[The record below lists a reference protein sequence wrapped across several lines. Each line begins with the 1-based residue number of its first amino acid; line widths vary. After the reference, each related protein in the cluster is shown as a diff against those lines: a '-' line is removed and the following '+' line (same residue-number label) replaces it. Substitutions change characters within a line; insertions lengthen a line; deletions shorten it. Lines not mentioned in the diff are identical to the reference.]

1 MKPLALFAGWILW
14 LVCTVPAS
22 LRASVANPE
31 IPDSLKRGACSVV
44 RDYSVEF
51 VQKSATGGEA
61 QFRKTVTVLNAEGL
75 EGATFI
81 HVDGHFSKL
90 KKFKGGISN
99 SQGKQVVK
107 LRRSDLKE
115 STLSSG
121 LTSDSHTYYYECPPY
136 SYPFSVTYEWT
147 CDYSNGMLVY
157 PDFYPQISYNQSV
170 QNASYRL
177 SVPGNVD
184 VIYRSNRI
192 GKTPEVTR
200 HGEYKTYAWT
210 GISLTAS
217 HPAYNGDARSVVGY
231 IESEPTVFECDGYE
245 GRQDTWQNFGIWK
258 NKLLQG
264 RDNLPE
270 DEKQKI
276 IAMTRD
282 ASSPVEKI
290 RILYDYLARNTRYVS
305 IQLGIGGWQPIDA
318 ATVCRTK
325 FGDCK
330 GLTNYMKAMLAVAGI
345 PSVYT
350 CISVEEKR
358 LCPHLPGVH
367 QLDHAILCVP
377 LPADTLWLECTNA
390 YLPFGYVH
398 SDIAG
403 HDAMLVDD
411 NGGRLVRLPDY
422 PDSCHRQ
429 SFHTRMQLDIAGNIL
444 SVFNP
449 LMKTDANGSEM
460 IWKTPY
466 SQYVKAEVSVGRTWV
481 FGRNDGQAVAT
492 RLLAGAGYAYGNS
505 NALPFEKHFY
515 AGGANSLRGWQA
527 RAVGPGLSPM
537 DNSFIIPN
545 QTGDMKLEANVE
557 YRFKMFWK
565 LAGAVFIDAG
575 NVWTLRDTGSPDN
588 IPISKFTWKNF
599 GESIA
604 ANWGAGIRLD
614 LNFLLLRLDMG
625 MRVHDP
631 ARAGNKWLGMSQW
644 LRRGNYAVHFGV
656 GYPF

>member
-14 LVCTVPAS
+14 LVCTVPAP

-90 KKFKGGISN
+90 KKFKRGISN

-429 SFHTRMQLDIAGNIL
+429 SFHTRMQLDAQGNMTGVMTHRNAMRYYEKTLSLLSMNEKQRVRELGGMLQGNPPRISSVHVTERKDSVPQLTCRFAVMGQCGTVNGNRMFLTVNPYRRRPSVSPVASHAYPLYLTEGSLLTDTLEVLLPAG
-444 SVFNP
+444 
-449 LMKTDANGSEM
+449 
-460 IWKTPY
+460 
-466 SQYVKAEVSVGRTWV
+466 YVPERIPKPVSLTQP
-481 FGRNDGQAVAT
+481 FGTFISNVTVRDG
-492 RLLAGAGYAYGNS
+492 RLLVCQSMLVRKGTYPREMHALWNEFLNQAGKADR
-505 NALPFEKHFY
+505 E
-515 AGGANSLRGWQA
+515 
-527 RAVGPGLSPM
+527 
-537 DNSFIIPN
+537 
-545 QTGDMKLEANVE
+545 
-557 YRFKMFWK
+557 
-565 LAGAVFIDAG
+565 ID
-575 NVWTLRDTGSPDN
+575 DS
-588 IPISKFTWKNF
+588 
-599 GESIA
+599 A
-604 ANWGAGIRLD
+604 AT
-614 LNFLLLRLDMG
+614 
-625 MRVHDP
+625 
-631 ARAGNKWLGMSQW
+631 
-644 LRRGNYAVHFGV
+644 
-656 GYPF
+656 

>member
-14 LVCTVPAS
+14 LVCTVPAP

-429 SFHTRMQLDIAGNIL
+429 SFHTRMQLDAQGNMTGVMTHRNAMRYYEKTLSLLSMNEKQRVRELGGMLQGNPPRISSVHVTERKDSVPQLTCRFAVMGQCGTVNGNRMFLTVNPYRRRPSVSPVASHAYPLYLTEGSLLTDTLEVLLPAGYVPERIPKPVSLTQPFGTFISNVTVRDGRL
-444 SVFNP
+444 LVCQSMLVRKGTYPREMHALWNEFLNQAG
-449 LMKTDANGSEM
+449 KADREM
-460 IWKTPY
+460 I
-466 SQYVKAEVSVGRTWV
+466 V
-481 FGRNDGQAVAT
+481 
-492 RLLAGAGYAYGNS
+492 LLRK
-505 NALPFEKHFY
+505 E
-515 AGGANSLRGWQA
+515 
-527 RAVGPGLSPM
+527 
-537 DNSFIIPN
+537 
-545 QTGDMKLEANVE
+545 
-557 YRFKMFWK
+557 
-565 LAGAVFIDAG
+565 
-575 NVWTLRDTGSPDN
+575 
-588 IPISKFTWKNF
+588 
-599 GESIA
+599 GES
-604 ANWGAGIRLD
+604 
-614 LNFLLLRLDMG
+614 
-625 MRVHDP
+625 
-631 ARAGNKWLGMSQW
+631 
-644 LRRGNYAVHFGV
+644 
-656 GYPF
+656 

>member
-14 LVCTVPAS
+14 LVCTVPAP

-282 ASSPVEKI
+282 AASPVEKI

-422 PDSCHRQ
+422 PDRCHRQ
-429 SFHTRMQLDIAGNIL
+429 SFHTRMQLDAQGNMTGVMTHRNAMRYYEKTLSLLSMNEKQRVRELGGMLQGNPPHISSVHVTERKDSVPQLTCRFAVMGQCGTVNGNRMFLTVNPYRRRPSVSPVASHAYPLYLTEGSLLTDTLEVLLPAGYVPERIPKPVSLTQPFGTFVSNVTVRDGRL
-444 SVFNP
+444 LVCQSMLVRKGTYPRQMHALWNEFLNQAG
-449 LMKTDANGSEM
+449 KADREM
-460 IWKTPY
+460 IVLVRK
-466 SQYVKAEVSVGRTWV
+466 E
-481 FGRNDGQAVAT
+481 
-492 RLLAGAGYAYGNS
+492 
-505 NALPFEKHFY
+505 
-515 AGGANSLRGWQA
+515 
-527 RAVGPGLSPM
+527 
-537 DNSFIIPN
+537 
-545 QTGDMKLEANVE
+545 
-557 YRFKMFWK
+557 
-565 LAGAVFIDAG
+565 
-575 NVWTLRDTGSPDN
+575 
-588 IPISKFTWKNF
+588 
-599 GESIA
+599 GES
-604 ANWGAGIRLD
+604 
-614 LNFLLLRLDMG
+614 
-625 MRVHDP
+625 
-631 ARAGNKWLGMSQW
+631 
-644 LRRGNYAVHFGV
+644 
-656 GYPF
+656 

>member
-14 LVCTVPAS
+14 LVCTVPAP

-192 GKTPEVTR
+192 GKAPEVTR

-429 SFHTRMQLDIAGNIL
+429 SFHTRMQLDAQGNMTGVMTHRNAMRYYEKTLSLLSMNEKQRVRELGGMLQGNPPRISSVHVTERKDSVPQLTCRFAVMGQCGTVNGNRMFLTVNPYRRRPSVSPVASHAYPLYLTEGSLLTDTLEVLLPAGYVPERIPKPVSLTQPFGTFVSNVTVRDGRL
-444 SVFNP
+444 LVCQSMLVRKGTYPREMHALWNEFLNQAG
-449 LMKTDANGSEM
+449 KADREM
-460 IWKTPY
+460 IVLVRK
-466 SQYVKAEVSVGRTWV
+466 E
-481 FGRNDGQAVAT
+481 
-492 RLLAGAGYAYGNS
+492 
-505 NALPFEKHFY
+505 
-515 AGGANSLRGWQA
+515 
-527 RAVGPGLSPM
+527 
-537 DNSFIIPN
+537 
-545 QTGDMKLEANVE
+545 
-557 YRFKMFWK
+557 
-565 LAGAVFIDAG
+565 
-575 NVWTLRDTGSPDN
+575 
-588 IPISKFTWKNF
+588 
-599 GESIA
+599 GES
-604 ANWGAGIRLD
+604 
-614 LNFLLLRLDMG
+614 
-625 MRVHDP
+625 
-631 ARAGNKWLGMSQW
+631 
-644 LRRGNYAVHFGV
+644 
-656 GYPF
+656 

>member
-14 LVCTVPAS
+14 LVCTVPAP

-429 SFHTRMQLDIAGNIL
+429 SFHTRMQLDAQGNMTGVMTHRNAMRYYEKTLSLLSMNEKQRVRELGGMLQGNPPRISSVHVTERKDSVPQLTCRFAVMGQCGTVNGNRMFLTVNPYRRRPSVSPVASHAYPLYLTEGSLLTDTLEVLLPAGYVPERIPKPVSLTQPFGTFISNVTVRDGRL
-444 SVFNP
+444 LVYQSMLVRKGTYPREMHALWNEFLNQAG
-449 LMKTDANGSEM
+449 KADREM
-460 IWKTPY
+460 I
-466 SQYVKAEVSVGRTWV
+466 V
-481 FGRNDGQAVAT
+481 
-492 RLLAGAGYAYGNS
+492 LLRK
-505 NALPFEKHFY
+505 E
-515 AGGANSLRGWQA
+515 
-527 RAVGPGLSPM
+527 
-537 DNSFIIPN
+537 
-545 QTGDMKLEANVE
+545 
-557 YRFKMFWK
+557 
-565 LAGAVFIDAG
+565 
-575 NVWTLRDTGSPDN
+575 
-588 IPISKFTWKNF
+588 
-599 GESIA
+599 GES
-604 ANWGAGIRLD
+604 
-614 LNFLLLRLDMG
+614 
-625 MRVHDP
+625 
-631 ARAGNKWLGMSQW
+631 
-644 LRRGNYAVHFGV
+644 
-656 GYPF
+656 

>member
-1 MKPLALFAGWILW
+1 MKPIALFAGWILW
-14 LVCTVPAS
+14 LVCTVPAP

-81 HVDGHFSKL
+81 HVDGHLSKL

-345 PSVYT
+345 SSVYT

-429 SFHTRMQLDIAGNIL
+429 SFHTRMQLDAQGNMTGVMTHRNAMRYYEKTLSLLSMNEKQRVRELGGMLQGNPPRISSVHVTERKDSIPQLTCRFAVMGQCGTVNGNRMFLTVNPYRRRPSVSPVASHAYPLYLTEGSLLTDTLEVLLPAGYVPERIPKPVSLTQPFGTFVSNVTVRDGRL
-444 SVFNP
+444 LVCQSMLVRKGTYPREMHALWNEFLNQAG
-449 LMKTDANGSEM
+449 KADREM
-460 IWKTPY
+460 IVLVRK
-466 SQYVKAEVSVGRTWV
+466 E
-481 FGRNDGQAVAT
+481 
-492 RLLAGAGYAYGNS
+492 
-505 NALPFEKHFY
+505 
-515 AGGANSLRGWQA
+515 
-527 RAVGPGLSPM
+527 
-537 DNSFIIPN
+537 
-545 QTGDMKLEANVE
+545 
-557 YRFKMFWK
+557 
-565 LAGAVFIDAG
+565 
-575 NVWTLRDTGSPDN
+575 
-588 IPISKFTWKNF
+588 
-599 GESIA
+599 GES
-604 ANWGAGIRLD
+604 
-614 LNFLLLRLDMG
+614 
-625 MRVHDP
+625 
-631 ARAGNKWLGMSQW
+631 
-644 LRRGNYAVHFGV
+644 
-656 GYPF
+656 

>member
-14 LVCTVPAS
+14 LVCTVPAP

-192 GKTPEVTR
+192 GKALEVTR

-429 SFHTRMQLDIAGNIL
+429 SFHTRMQLDAQGNMTGVMTHRNAMRYYEKTLSLLSMNEKQRVRELGGMLQGNPPRISSVHVTERKDSVPQLTCRFAVMGQCGTVNGNRMFLTVNPYRRRPSVSPVASHAYPLYLTEGSLLTDTLEVLLPAGYVPERIPKPVSL
-444 SVFNP
+444 SQPFGTFVSNVTVRDGRLLVCQSMLVRKGTYPREMHVLWNEFLNQAG
-449 LMKTDANGSEM
+449 KADREM
-460 IWKTPY
+460 IVLVRK
-466 SQYVKAEVSVGRTWV
+466 
-481 FGRNDGQAVAT
+481 
-492 RLLAGAGYAYGNS
+492 
-505 NALPFEKHFY
+505 
-515 AGGANSLRGWQA
+515 
-527 RAVGPGLSPM
+527 
-537 DNSFIIPN
+537 
-545 QTGDMKLEANVE
+545 
-557 YRFKMFWK
+557 
-565 LAGAVFIDAG
+565 
-575 NVWTLRDTGSPDN
+575 
-588 IPISKFTWKNF
+588 
-599 GESIA
+599 ESE
-604 ANWGAGIRLD
+604 
-614 LNFLLLRLDMG
+614 
-625 MRVHDP
+625 
-631 ARAGNKWLGMSQW
+631 S
-644 LRRGNYAVHFGV
+644 
-656 GYPF
+656 

>member
-14 LVCTVPAS
+14 LVCTVPAP

-282 ASSPVEKI
+282 AASPVEKI

-429 SFHTRMQLDIAGNIL
+429 SFHTRMQLDAQGNMTGVMTHRNAMRYYEKTLSLLSMNEKQRVRELGGMLQGNPPRISSVHVTERKDSVPQLTCRFAVMGQCGTVNGNRMFLTANPYRRRPSVSPVASHAYPLYLTEGSLLTDTLEVLLPAGYVPERIPKPVSLTQPFGTFISNVTVRDGRL
-444 SVFNP
+444 LVCQSVLVRKGTYPREMHALWNEFLNQAG
-449 LMKTDANGSEM
+449 KADREM
-460 IWKTPY
+460 I
-466 SQYVKAEVSVGRTWV
+466 V
-481 FGRNDGQAVAT
+481 
-492 RLLAGAGYAYGNS
+492 LLRK
-505 NALPFEKHFY
+505 E
-515 AGGANSLRGWQA
+515 
-527 RAVGPGLSPM
+527 
-537 DNSFIIPN
+537 
-545 QTGDMKLEANVE
+545 
-557 YRFKMFWK
+557 
-565 LAGAVFIDAG
+565 
-575 NVWTLRDTGSPDN
+575 
-588 IPISKFTWKNF
+588 
-599 GESIA
+599 GES
-604 ANWGAGIRLD
+604 
-614 LNFLLLRLDMG
+614 
-625 MRVHDP
+625 
-631 ARAGNKWLGMSQW
+631 
-644 LRRGNYAVHFGV
+644 
-656 GYPF
+656 

>member
-14 LVCTVPAS
+14 LVCTVPAP

-192 GKTPEVTR
+192 GKKPEVIR

-282 ASSPVEKI
+282 AASPVEKA

-429 SFHTRMQLDIAGNIL
+429 SFHTRMQLDAQGNMTGVMTHRNAMRYYEKTLSLLSMNEKQRVRELGGMLQGNPPRISSVHVTERKDSVPQLTCRFAVMGQCGTVNGNRMFLTVNPYRRRPSVSPVASHAYPLYLTEGSLLTDTLEVLLPAGYVPERIPKPVSLTQPFGTFVSNVTVRDGRL
-444 SVFNP
+444 LVCQSMLVRKGTYPREMHALWNEFLNQAG
-449 LMKTDANGSEM
+449 KADREM
-460 IWKTPY
+460 IVLVRK
-466 SQYVKAEVSVGRTWV
+466 E
-481 FGRNDGQAVAT
+481 
-492 RLLAGAGYAYGNS
+492 
-505 NALPFEKHFY
+505 
-515 AGGANSLRGWQA
+515 
-527 RAVGPGLSPM
+527 
-537 DNSFIIPN
+537 
-545 QTGDMKLEANVE
+545 
-557 YRFKMFWK
+557 
-565 LAGAVFIDAG
+565 
-575 NVWTLRDTGSPDN
+575 
-588 IPISKFTWKNF
+588 
-599 GESIA
+599 GES
-604 ANWGAGIRLD
+604 
-614 LNFLLLRLDMG
+614 
-625 MRVHDP
+625 
-631 ARAGNKWLGMSQW
+631 
-644 LRRGNYAVHFGV
+644 
-656 GYPF
+656 

>member
-14 LVCTVPAS
+14 LVCTVSAP

-200 HGEYKTYAWT
+200 HDEYKTYAWT

-282 ASSPVEKI
+282 AASPVEKI

-403 HDAMLVDD
+403 HDAMLVDG

-422 PDSCHRQ
+422 PDRCHRQ
-429 SFHTRMQLDIAGNIL
+429 SFHTRMQLDAQGNMTGVMTHRNAMRYYEKTLSLLSMNEKQRVRELGGMLQGNPPRISSVHVTERKDSVPQLTCRFAVMGQCGTVNGNRMFLTVNPYRRRPSVSPVASHAYPLYLTEGSLLTDTLEVLLPAGYVPERIPKPVSLTQPFGTFISNVTVRDGRL
-444 SVFNP
+444 LVCQSMLVRKGTYPREMHALWNEFLNQAG
-449 LMKTDANGSEM
+449 KADREM
-460 IWKTPY
+460 IVLVRK
-466 SQYVKAEVSVGRTWV
+466 E
-481 FGRNDGQAVAT
+481 
-492 RLLAGAGYAYGNS
+492 
-505 NALPFEKHFY
+505 
-515 AGGANSLRGWQA
+515 
-527 RAVGPGLSPM
+527 
-537 DNSFIIPN
+537 
-545 QTGDMKLEANVE
+545 
-557 YRFKMFWK
+557 
-565 LAGAVFIDAG
+565 
-575 NVWTLRDTGSPDN
+575 
-588 IPISKFTWKNF
+588 
-599 GESIA
+599 GES
-604 ANWGAGIRLD
+604 
-614 LNFLLLRLDMG
+614 
-625 MRVHDP
+625 
-631 ARAGNKWLGMSQW
+631 
-644 LRRGNYAVHFGV
+644 
-656 GYPF
+656 

>member
-14 LVCTVPAS
+14 LVCTVPAP

-192 GKTPEVTR
+192 GKAPEVTR
-200 HGEYKTYAWT
+200 HDEYKTYAWT

-282 ASSPVEKI
+282 AASPVEKI

-429 SFHTRMQLDIAGNIL
+429 SFHTRMQLDAQGNMTGVMTHRNAMRYYEKTLPLLSMNEKQRVRELGGMLQGNPPRISSVHVTERKDSVPQLTCWFAVMGQCGTVNGNRMFLTVNPYRRRPSVSPVASHAYPLYLTEGSLLTDTLEVLLPAGYVPERIPKPVSL
-444 SVFNP
+444 SQPFGTFVSNVTVRDGRLLVCQSMLVRKGTYPRQMHALWNEFLNQAG
-449 LMKTDANGSEM
+449 KADREM
-460 IWKTPY
+460 IVLVRK
-466 SQYVKAEVSVGRTWV
+466 E
-481 FGRNDGQAVAT
+481 
-492 RLLAGAGYAYGNS
+492 
-505 NALPFEKHFY
+505 
-515 AGGANSLRGWQA
+515 
-527 RAVGPGLSPM
+527 
-537 DNSFIIPN
+537 
-545 QTGDMKLEANVE
+545 
-557 YRFKMFWK
+557 
-565 LAGAVFIDAG
+565 
-575 NVWTLRDTGSPDN
+575 
-588 IPISKFTWKNF
+588 
-599 GESIA
+599 GES
-604 ANWGAGIRLD
+604 
-614 LNFLLLRLDMG
+614 
-625 MRVHDP
+625 
-631 ARAGNKWLGMSQW
+631 
-644 LRRGNYAVHFGV
+644 
-656 GYPF
+656 

>member
-14 LVCTVPAS
+14 LVCTVPAP

-51 VQKSATGGEA
+51 VQKSATGGEV

-429 SFHTRMQLDIAGNIL
+429 SFHTRMQLDAQGNMTGVMTHRNAMRYYEKTLSLLSMNEKQRVRELGGMLQGNPPRISSVHVTERKDSVPQLTCRFAVMGQCGTVNGNRMFLTVNPYRRRPSVSPVASHAYPLYLTEGSLLTDTLEVLLPAGYVPERIPKPVSLTQPFGTFVSNVTVRDGRL
-444 SVFNP
+444 LVCQSMLVRKGTYPREMHALWNEFLNQAG
-449 LMKTDANGSEM
+449 KADREM
-460 IWKTPY
+460 IVLVRK
-466 SQYVKAEVSVGRTWV
+466 E
-481 FGRNDGQAVAT
+481 
-492 RLLAGAGYAYGNS
+492 
-505 NALPFEKHFY
+505 
-515 AGGANSLRGWQA
+515 
-527 RAVGPGLSPM
+527 
-537 DNSFIIPN
+537 
-545 QTGDMKLEANVE
+545 
-557 YRFKMFWK
+557 
-565 LAGAVFIDAG
+565 
-575 NVWTLRDTGSPDN
+575 
-588 IPISKFTWKNF
+588 
-599 GESIA
+599 GES
-604 ANWGAGIRLD
+604 
-614 LNFLLLRLDMG
+614 
-625 MRVHDP
+625 
-631 ARAGNKWLGMSQW
+631 
-644 LRRGNYAVHFGV
+644 
-656 GYPF
+656 

>member
-14 LVCTVPAS
+14 LVCTVPAP

-192 GKTPEVTR
+192 GKKPEVIR
-200 HGEYKTYAWT
+200 HDEYKTYAWT

-282 ASSPVEKI
+282 AASPVEKI

-422 PDSCHRQ
+422 PDRCHRQ
-429 SFHTRMQLDIAGNIL
+429 SFHTRMQLDAQGNMTGVMTYRNAMRYYEKTLPLLSMNEKQRVRELGSMLQGNPPRISSVHVTERKDSVPQLTCRFAVMGQCGTVNGNRMFLTVNPYRRRPSVSPVASHAYPLYLTEGSLLTDTLEVLLPAGYVPERIPKPVSL
-444 SVFNP
+444 SQPFGTFVSNVTVRDGRLLVCQSMLVRKGTYPREMHVLWNEFLNQAG
-449 LMKTDANGSEM
+449 KADREM
-460 IWKTPY
+460 IVLVRK
-466 SQYVKAEVSVGRTWV
+466 
-481 FGRNDGQAVAT
+481 
-492 RLLAGAGYAYGNS
+492 
-505 NALPFEKHFY
+505 
-515 AGGANSLRGWQA
+515 
-527 RAVGPGLSPM
+527 
-537 DNSFIIPN
+537 
-545 QTGDMKLEANVE
+545 
-557 YRFKMFWK
+557 
-565 LAGAVFIDAG
+565 
-575 NVWTLRDTGSPDN
+575 
-588 IPISKFTWKNF
+588 
-599 GESIA
+599 ESE
-604 ANWGAGIRLD
+604 
-614 LNFLLLRLDMG
+614 
-625 MRVHDP
+625 
-631 ARAGNKWLGMSQW
+631 S
-644 LRRGNYAVHFGV
+644 
-656 GYPF
+656 

>member
-14 LVCTVPAS
+14 LVCTVPAP

-107 LRRSDLKE
+107 LHRSDLKE

-282 ASSPVEKI
+282 AASPVEKI

-429 SFHTRMQLDIAGNIL
+429 SFHTRMQLDAQGNMTGVMTHRNAMRYYEKTLSLLSMNEKQRVRELGGMLQGNPPRISSVHVTERKDSVPQLTCRFAVMGQCGTVNGNRMFLTVNPYRRRPSVSPVASHAYPLYLTEGSLLTDTLEVLLPAGYVPERIPKPVSLTQPFGTFISNVTVRDGRL
-444 SVFNP
+444 LVCQSMLVRKGTYPREMHALWNEFLNQAG
-449 LMKTDANGSEM
+449 KADREM
-460 IWKTPY
+460 IVLVRK
-466 SQYVKAEVSVGRTWV
+466 E
-481 FGRNDGQAVAT
+481 
-492 RLLAGAGYAYGNS
+492 
-505 NALPFEKHFY
+505 
-515 AGGANSLRGWQA
+515 
-527 RAVGPGLSPM
+527 
-537 DNSFIIPN
+537 
-545 QTGDMKLEANVE
+545 
-557 YRFKMFWK
+557 
-565 LAGAVFIDAG
+565 
-575 NVWTLRDTGSPDN
+575 
-588 IPISKFTWKNF
+588 
-599 GESIA
+599 GES
-604 ANWGAGIRLD
+604 
-614 LNFLLLRLDMG
+614 
-625 MRVHDP
+625 
-631 ARAGNKWLGMSQW
+631 
-644 LRRGNYAVHFGV
+644 
-656 GYPF
+656 

>member
-14 LVCTVPAS
+14 LVCTVPAP

-282 ASSPVEKI
+282 AASPVEKI

-429 SFHTRMQLDIAGNIL
+429 SFHTRMQLDAQGNMTGVMTHRNAMRYYEKTLSLLSMNEKQRVRELGGMLQGNPPRISSVHVTERKDSVPQLTCRFAVMGQCGTVNGNRMFLTVNPYRRRPSVSPVASHAYPLYLTEGSLLTDTLEVLLPAGYVPERIPKPVSLTQPFGTFVSNVTVRDGRL
-444 SVFNP
+444 LVCQSMLVRKGTYPREMHALWNEFLNQAG
-449 LMKTDANGSEM
+449 KADREM
-460 IWKTPY
+460 IVLVRK
-466 SQYVKAEVSVGRTWV
+466 E
-481 FGRNDGQAVAT
+481 
-492 RLLAGAGYAYGNS
+492 
-505 NALPFEKHFY
+505 
-515 AGGANSLRGWQA
+515 
-527 RAVGPGLSPM
+527 
-537 DNSFIIPN
+537 
-545 QTGDMKLEANVE
+545 
-557 YRFKMFWK
+557 
-565 LAGAVFIDAG
+565 
-575 NVWTLRDTGSPDN
+575 
-588 IPISKFTWKNF
+588 
-599 GESIA
+599 GES
-604 ANWGAGIRLD
+604 
-614 LNFLLLRLDMG
+614 
-625 MRVHDP
+625 
-631 ARAGNKWLGMSQW
+631 
-644 LRRGNYAVHFGV
+644 
-656 GYPF
+656 

>member
-1 MKPLALFAGWILW
+1 MKPLVLFAGWILW
-14 LVCTVPAS
+14 LVCTVPAP

-192 GKTPEVTR
+192 GKAPEVIR
-200 HGEYKTYAWT
+200 HDEYTTYAWT

-245 GRQDTWQNFGIWK
+245 GRQDTWQKFGVWK

-264 RDNLPE
+264 RDNLP
-270 DEKQKI
+270 DGEKQKI

-282 ASSPVEKI
+282 AASPVEKI

-318 ATVCRTK
+318 ATVSRTK

-358 LCPHLPGVH
+358 FCPHLPGVH

-429 SFHTRMQLDIAGNIL
+429 SFHTRMQLDAQGNMTGVMTHRNAMRYYEKTLPLLSMNEKQRVRELGGMLQGNPPRISSVHVTERKDSVPQLTCRFAVMGQCGTVNGNRMFLTVNPYRRRPSVSPVASHAYPLYLTEGSLLTDTLEVLLPAGYVPERIPKPVSL
-444 SVFNP
+444 SQPFGTFVSNVTVRDGRLFVCQSMLVRKGTYPREMHVLWNEF
-449 LMKTDANGSEM
+449 LNQAGKADREM
-460 IWKTPY
+460 IVLVRK
-466 SQYVKAEVSVGRTWV
+466 
-481 FGRNDGQAVAT
+481 
-492 RLLAGAGYAYGNS
+492 
-505 NALPFEKHFY
+505 
-515 AGGANSLRGWQA
+515 
-527 RAVGPGLSPM
+527 
-537 DNSFIIPN
+537 
-545 QTGDMKLEANVE
+545 
-557 YRFKMFWK
+557 
-565 LAGAVFIDAG
+565 
-575 NVWTLRDTGSPDN
+575 
-588 IPISKFTWKNF
+588 
-599 GESIA
+599 ESE
-604 ANWGAGIRLD
+604 
-614 LNFLLLRLDMG
+614 
-625 MRVHDP
+625 
-631 ARAGNKWLGMSQW
+631 S
-644 LRRGNYAVHFGV
+644 
-656 GYPF
+656 

>member
-14 LVCTVPAS
+14 LVCTVPAP

-210 GISLTAS
+210 GISFTAS

-377 LPADTLWLECTNA
+377 LPADTLWLECTNS

-422 PDSCHRQ
+422 PDRCHRQ
-429 SFHTRMQLDIAGNIL
+429 SFHTRMQLDAQGNMTGVMTHRNAMRYYEKTLSLLSMNEKQRVRELGGMLQGNPPRISSVHVTERKDSVPQLTCRFAVMGQCGTVNGNRMFLTVNPYRRRPSVSPVASHAYPLYLTEGSLLTDTLEVLLPAGYVPERIPKPVSLTQPFGTFVSNVTVRDGRL
-444 SVFNP
+444 LVCQSMLVRKGTYPREMHALWNEFLNQAG
-449 LMKTDANGSEM
+449 KADREM
-460 IWKTPY
+460 IVLVRK
-466 SQYVKAEVSVGRTWV
+466 E
-481 FGRNDGQAVAT
+481 
-492 RLLAGAGYAYGNS
+492 
-505 NALPFEKHFY
+505 
-515 AGGANSLRGWQA
+515 
-527 RAVGPGLSPM
+527 
-537 DNSFIIPN
+537 
-545 QTGDMKLEANVE
+545 
-557 YRFKMFWK
+557 
-565 LAGAVFIDAG
+565 
-575 NVWTLRDTGSPDN
+575 
-588 IPISKFTWKNF
+588 
-599 GESIA
+599 GES
-604 ANWGAGIRLD
+604 
-614 LNFLLLRLDMG
+614 
-625 MRVHDP
+625 
-631 ARAGNKWLGMSQW
+631 
-644 LRRGNYAVHFGV
+644 
-656 GYPF
+656 

>member
-14 LVCTVPAS
+14 LVCTVPAP

-107 LRRSDLKE
+107 LHRSDLKE

-282 ASSPVEKI
+282 AASPVEKI

-429 SFHTRMQLDIAGNIL
+429 SFHTRMQLDAQGNMTGVMTHRNAMRYYEKTLSLLSMNEKQRVRELGGMLQGNPPRISSVHVTERKDSVPQLTCRFAVMGQCGTVNGNRMFLTVNPYRRRPSVSPVASHAYPLYLTEGSLLTDTLEVLLPAGYVPERIPKPVSLTQPFGTFVSNVTVRDGRL
-444 SVFNP
+444 LVCQSMLVRKGTYPREMHALWNEFLNQAG
-449 LMKTDANGSEM
+449 KADREM
-460 IWKTPY
+460 IVLVRK
-466 SQYVKAEVSVGRTWV
+466 E
-481 FGRNDGQAVAT
+481 
-492 RLLAGAGYAYGNS
+492 
-505 NALPFEKHFY
+505 
-515 AGGANSLRGWQA
+515 
-527 RAVGPGLSPM
+527 
-537 DNSFIIPN
+537 
-545 QTGDMKLEANVE
+545 
-557 YRFKMFWK
+557 
-565 LAGAVFIDAG
+565 
-575 NVWTLRDTGSPDN
+575 
-588 IPISKFTWKNF
+588 
-599 GESIA
+599 GES
-604 ANWGAGIRLD
+604 
-614 LNFLLLRLDMG
+614 
-625 MRVHDP
+625 
-631 ARAGNKWLGMSQW
+631 
-644 LRRGNYAVHFGV
+644 
-656 GYPF
+656 

>member
-14 LVCTVPAS
+14 LVCTVPAP

-282 ASSPVEKI
+282 AASPVEKI

-422 PDSCHRQ
+422 PDRCHRQ
-429 SFHTRMQLDIAGNIL
+429 SFHTRMQLDAQGNMTGVMTHRNAMRYYEKTLSLLSMNEKQRVRELGGMLQGNPPRISSVHVTERKDSVPQLTCRFAVMGQCGTVNGNRMFLTVNPYCRRPSVSPVASHAYPLYLTEGSLLTDTLEVLLPAGYVPERIPKPVSLTQPFGTFVSNVTVRDGRL
-444 SVFNP
+444 LVCQSMLVRKGTYLREMHALWNEFLNQAG
-449 LMKTDANGSEM
+449 KADREM
-460 IWKTPY
+460 IVLVRK
-466 SQYVKAEVSVGRTWV
+466 E
-481 FGRNDGQAVAT
+481 
-492 RLLAGAGYAYGNS
+492 
-505 NALPFEKHFY
+505 
-515 AGGANSLRGWQA
+515 
-527 RAVGPGLSPM
+527 
-537 DNSFIIPN
+537 
-545 QTGDMKLEANVE
+545 
-557 YRFKMFWK
+557 
-565 LAGAVFIDAG
+565 
-575 NVWTLRDTGSPDN
+575 
-588 IPISKFTWKNF
+588 
-599 GESIA
+599 GES
-604 ANWGAGIRLD
+604 
-614 LNFLLLRLDMG
+614 
-625 MRVHDP
+625 
-631 ARAGNKWLGMSQW
+631 
-644 LRRGNYAVHFGV
+644 
-656 GYPF
+656 

>member
-14 LVCTVPAS
+14 LVCTVPAP

-210 GISLTAS
+210 GISFTAS

-290 RILYDYLARNTRYVS
+290 RSLYDYLARNTRYVS

-377 LPADTLWLECTNA
+377 LPADTLWLECTNS

-422 PDSCHRQ
+422 PDRCHRQ
-429 SFHTRMQLDIAGNIL
+429 SFHTRMQLDAQGNMTGVMTHRNAMRYYEKTLSLLSMNEKQRVRELGGMLQGNPPRISSVHVTERKDSVPQLTCRFAVMGQCGTVNGNRMFLTVNPYRRRPSVSPVASHAYPLYLTEGSLLTDTLEVLLPAGYVPERIPKPVSLTQPFGTFVSNVTVRDGRL
-444 SVFNP
+444 LVCQSMLVRKGTYPREMHALWNEFLNQAG
-449 LMKTDANGSEM
+449 KADREM
-460 IWKTPY
+460 IVLVRK
-466 SQYVKAEVSVGRTWV
+466 E
-481 FGRNDGQAVAT
+481 
-492 RLLAGAGYAYGNS
+492 
-505 NALPFEKHFY
+505 
-515 AGGANSLRGWQA
+515 
-527 RAVGPGLSPM
+527 
-537 DNSFIIPN
+537 
-545 QTGDMKLEANVE
+545 
-557 YRFKMFWK
+557 
-565 LAGAVFIDAG
+565 
-575 NVWTLRDTGSPDN
+575 
-588 IPISKFTWKNF
+588 
-599 GESIA
+599 GES
-604 ANWGAGIRLD
+604 
-614 LNFLLLRLDMG
+614 
-625 MRVHDP
+625 
-631 ARAGNKWLGMSQW
+631 
-644 LRRGNYAVHFGV
+644 
-656 GYPF
+656 

>member
-1 MKPLALFAGWILW
+1 MKPLVLFAGWILW
-14 LVCTVPAS
+14 LVCTVPAP

-90 KKFKGGISN
+90 KKFKGDISN

-200 HGEYKTYAWT
+200 HDEYKTYAWT

-282 ASSPVEKI
+282 AASPVEKI

-403 HDAMLVDD
+403 HDAMLVDGG
-411 NGGRLVRLPDY
+411 GGRLVRLPDY
-422 PDSCHRQ
+422 PDRCHRQ
-429 SFHTRMQLDIAGNIL
+429 SFHTRIQLDAQGNMTGVMTHRNAMRYYEKTLSLLSMNEKQRVRELGGMLQGNPPRISSVHVTERKDSVPQLTCRFAVMGQCGTVNGNRMFLTVNPYRRRPSVSPVASHAYPLYLTEGSLLTDTLEVLLPAGYVPERIPK
-444 SVFNP
+444 SVSLTQPFGTFVSNVTVRDGRLLVCQSMLVRKGTYP
-449 LMKTDANGSEM
+449 REMHALWNEFLNQAGKADREM
-460 IWKTPY
+460 IVLVRK
-466 SQYVKAEVSVGRTWV
+466 
-481 FGRNDGQAVAT
+481 D
-492 RLLAGAGYAYGNS
+492 
-505 NALPFEKHFY
+505 
-515 AGGANSLRGWQA
+515 
-527 RAVGPGLSPM
+527 
-537 DNSFIIPN
+537 
-545 QTGDMKLEANVE
+545 
-557 YRFKMFWK
+557 
-565 LAGAVFIDAG
+565 
-575 NVWTLRDTGSPDN
+575 
-588 IPISKFTWKNF
+588 
-599 GESIA
+599 GES
-604 ANWGAGIRLD
+604 
-614 LNFLLLRLDMG
+614 
-625 MRVHDP
+625 
-631 ARAGNKWLGMSQW
+631 
-644 LRRGNYAVHFGV
+644 
-656 GYPF
+656 

>member
-14 LVCTVPAS
+14 LVCTVPAP

-192 GKTPEVTR
+192 GKAPEVTR

-210 GISLTAS
+210 GISLTVS

-429 SFHTRMQLDIAGNIL
+429 SFHTRMQLDAQGNMTGVMTHRNAMRYYEKTLSLLSMNEKQRVRELGGMLQGNPPRISSVHVTERKDSVPQLTCRFAVMGQCGTVNGNRMFLTVNPYRRRPSVSPVASHAYPLYLTEGSLLTDTLEVLLPAGYVPERIPKPVSLTQPFGTFVSNVTVRDGRL
-444 SVFNP
+444 LVCQSMLVRKGTYPREMHALWNEFLNQAG
-449 LMKTDANGSEM
+449 KADREM
-460 IWKTPY
+460 IVLVRK
-466 SQYVKAEVSVGRTWV
+466 E
-481 FGRNDGQAVAT
+481 
-492 RLLAGAGYAYGNS
+492 
-505 NALPFEKHFY
+505 
-515 AGGANSLRGWQA
+515 
-527 RAVGPGLSPM
+527 
-537 DNSFIIPN
+537 
-545 QTGDMKLEANVE
+545 
-557 YRFKMFWK
+557 
-565 LAGAVFIDAG
+565 
-575 NVWTLRDTGSPDN
+575 
-588 IPISKFTWKNF
+588 
-599 GESIA
+599 GES
-604 ANWGAGIRLD
+604 
-614 LNFLLLRLDMG
+614 
-625 MRVHDP
+625 
-631 ARAGNKWLGMSQW
+631 
-644 LRRGNYAVHFGV
+644 
-656 GYPF
+656 

>member
-14 LVCTVPAS
+14 LVCTVPAP

-81 HVDGHFSKL
+81 HVDGHLSKL

-107 LRRSDLKE
+107 LHRSDLKE

-121 LTSDSHTYYYECPPY
+121 LTSDRHTYYYECPPY

-258 NKLLQG
+258 SKLLQG

-282 ASSPVEKI
+282 AASPVEKI

-345 PSVYT
+345 SSVYT

-377 LPADTLWLECTNA
+377 LSADTLWLECTNA

-429 SFHTRMQLDIAGNIL
+429 SFHTRMQLDAQGNMTGVMTHRNAMRYYEKTLSLLSMNEKQRVRELGGMLQGNPPRISSVHVTERKDSVPQLTCRFAVMGQCGTVNGNRMFLTVNPYRRRPSVSPIA
-444 SVFNP
+444 SHAYP
-449 LMKTDANGSEM
+449 LYLTEGSLLTDTLEVLLPAGYVPERIPKPVSLTQPFGTFISNVTVRDGRLLVCQSMLVRKGTYPREMHALWNEFLNQAGKADREM
-460 IWKTPY
+460 I
-466 SQYVKAEVSVGRTWV
+466 V
-481 FGRNDGQAVAT
+481 
-492 RLLAGAGYAYGNS
+492 LLRK
-505 NALPFEKHFY
+505 E
-515 AGGANSLRGWQA
+515 
-527 RAVGPGLSPM
+527 
-537 DNSFIIPN
+537 
-545 QTGDMKLEANVE
+545 
-557 YRFKMFWK
+557 
-565 LAGAVFIDAG
+565 
-575 NVWTLRDTGSPDN
+575 
-588 IPISKFTWKNF
+588 
-599 GESIA
+599 GES
-604 ANWGAGIRLD
+604 
-614 LNFLLLRLDMG
+614 
-625 MRVHDP
+625 
-631 ARAGNKWLGMSQW
+631 
-644 LRRGNYAVHFGV
+644 
-656 GYPF
+656 

>member
-14 LVCTVPAS
+14 LVCTVPAP

-217 HPAYNGDARSVVGY
+217 HPADNGDARSVVGY

-282 ASSPVEKI
+282 AASPVEKI

-429 SFHTRMQLDIAGNIL
+429 SFHTRMQLDAQGNMTGVMTHRNAMRYYEKTLSLLSMNEKQRVRELGGMLQGNPPRISSVHVTERKDSVLQLTCRFAVMGQCGTVNGNRMFLTANPYRSRPSVSPVASHAYPLYLTEGSLLTDTLEVLLPAGYVPERIPKPVSLTQPFGTFISNVTVRDGRL
-444 SVFNP
+444 LVCQSMLVRKGTYPREMHALWNEFLNQAG
-449 LMKTDANGSEM
+449 KADREM
-460 IWKTPY
+460 I
-466 SQYVKAEVSVGRTWV
+466 V
-481 FGRNDGQAVAT
+481 
-492 RLLAGAGYAYGNS
+492 LLRK
-505 NALPFEKHFY
+505 E
-515 AGGANSLRGWQA
+515 
-527 RAVGPGLSPM
+527 
-537 DNSFIIPN
+537 
-545 QTGDMKLEANVE
+545 
-557 YRFKMFWK
+557 
-565 LAGAVFIDAG
+565 
-575 NVWTLRDTGSPDN
+575 
-588 IPISKFTWKNF
+588 
-599 GESIA
+599 GES
-604 ANWGAGIRLD
+604 
-614 LNFLLLRLDMG
+614 
-625 MRVHDP
+625 
-631 ARAGNKWLGMSQW
+631 
-644 LRRGNYAVHFGV
+644 
-656 GYPF
+656 

>member
-14 LVCTVPAS
+14 LVCTVPAP

-200 HGEYKTYAWT
+200 HDEYKTYAWT

-282 ASSPVEKI
+282 AASPVEKI

-318 ATVCRTK
+318 ATVCHTK

-429 SFHTRMQLDIAGNIL
+429 SFHTRMQLDAQGNMTGVMTHRNAMRYYEKTLPLLSMNEKQRVRELGGMLQGNPPRISSVHVTERKDSVPQLTCRFAVMGQCGTVNGNRMFLTVNPYRRRPSVSPVASHAYPLYLTEGSLLTDTLEVLLPAGYVPERIPKPVSL
-444 SVFNP
+444 SQPFGTFVSNVTVRDGKLLVCQSMLVRKGTYPREMHVLWNEFLNQAG
-449 LMKTDANGSEM
+449 KADREM
-460 IWKTPY
+460 IVLVRK
-466 SQYVKAEVSVGRTWV
+466 E
-481 FGRNDGQAVAT
+481 
-492 RLLAGAGYAYGNS
+492 
-505 NALPFEKHFY
+505 
-515 AGGANSLRGWQA
+515 
-527 RAVGPGLSPM
+527 
-537 DNSFIIPN
+537 
-545 QTGDMKLEANVE
+545 
-557 YRFKMFWK
+557 
-565 LAGAVFIDAG
+565 
-575 NVWTLRDTGSPDN
+575 
-588 IPISKFTWKNF
+588 
-599 GESIA
+599 GES
-604 ANWGAGIRLD
+604 
-614 LNFLLLRLDMG
+614 
-625 MRVHDP
+625 
-631 ARAGNKWLGMSQW
+631 
-644 LRRGNYAVHFGV
+644 
-656 GYPF
+656 

>member
-14 LVCTVPAS
+14 LVCTVPAP

-107 LRRSDLKE
+107 LHRSDLKE

-282 ASSPVEKI
+282 AASPVEKI

-422 PDSCHRQ
+422 PDRCHRQ
-429 SFHTRMQLDIAGNIL
+429 SFHTRMQLDAQGNMTGVMTHRNAMRYYEKTLSLLSMNEKQRVRELGGMLQGNPPRISSVHVTERKDSVPQLTCRFAVMGQCGTVNGNRMFLTVNPYRRRPSVSPVASHAYPLYLTEGSLLTDTLEVLLPAGYVPERIPKPVSLTQPFGTFVSNVTVRDGRL
-444 SVFNP
+444 LVCQSMLVRKGTYPREMHALWNEFLNQAG
-449 LMKTDANGSEM
+449 KADREM
-460 IWKTPY
+460 IVLVRK
-466 SQYVKAEVSVGRTWV
+466 E
-481 FGRNDGQAVAT
+481 
-492 RLLAGAGYAYGNS
+492 
-505 NALPFEKHFY
+505 
-515 AGGANSLRGWQA
+515 
-527 RAVGPGLSPM
+527 
-537 DNSFIIPN
+537 
-545 QTGDMKLEANVE
+545 
-557 YRFKMFWK
+557 
-565 LAGAVFIDAG
+565 
-575 NVWTLRDTGSPDN
+575 
-588 IPISKFTWKNF
+588 
-599 GESIA
+599 GES
-604 ANWGAGIRLD
+604 
-614 LNFLLLRLDMG
+614 
-625 MRVHDP
+625 
-631 ARAGNKWLGMSQW
+631 
-644 LRRGNYAVHFGV
+644 
-656 GYPF
+656 

>member
-14 LVCTVPAS
+14 LVCTVPAP

-282 ASSPVEKI
+282 AASPVEKI

-429 SFHTRMQLDIAGNIL
+429 SFHTRMQLDAQGNMTGVMTHRNAMRYYEKTLSLLSMNEKQRVRELGGMLQGNPPRISSVHVTERKDSVPQLTCRFAVMGQCGTVNGNRMFLTVNPYRRRPSVSPVASHAYPLYLTEGSLLTDTLEVLLPAGYVPERIPKPVSLTQPFGTFVSNVTVRDGRL
-444 SVFNP
+444 LVCQSMLVRKGTYPREMHALWNEFLNQAG
-449 LMKTDANGSEM
+449 KADREM
-460 IWKTPY
+460 I
-466 SQYVKAEVSVGRTWV
+466 V
-481 FGRNDGQAVAT
+481 
-492 RLLAGAGYAYGNS
+492 LLRK
-505 NALPFEKHFY
+505 E
-515 AGGANSLRGWQA
+515 
-527 RAVGPGLSPM
+527 
-537 DNSFIIPN
+537 
-545 QTGDMKLEANVE
+545 
-557 YRFKMFWK
+557 
-565 LAGAVFIDAG
+565 
-575 NVWTLRDTGSPDN
+575 
-588 IPISKFTWKNF
+588 
-599 GESIA
+599 GES
-604 ANWGAGIRLD
+604 
-614 LNFLLLRLDMG
+614 
-625 MRVHDP
+625 
-631 ARAGNKWLGMSQW
+631 
-644 LRRGNYAVHFGV
+644 
-656 GYPF
+656 

>member
-14 LVCTVPAS
+14 LVCTVPAP

-429 SFHTRMQLDIAGNIL
+429 SFHTRMQLDAQGNMTGVMTHRNAMRYYEKTLSLLSMNEKQRVRELGGMLQGNPPRISSVHVTERKDSVPQLTCRFAVMGQCGTVNGNRMFLTVNPYRRRPSVSPVASHAYPLYLTEGSLLTDTLEVLLPAGYVPERIPKPVSLTQPFGTFVSNVTVRDGRL
-444 SVFNP
+444 LVCQSMLVRKGTYPREMHALWNEFLNQAG
-449 LMKTDANGSEM
+449 KADREM
-460 IWKTPY
+460 I
-466 SQYVKAEVSVGRTWV
+466 V
-481 FGRNDGQAVAT
+481 
-492 RLLAGAGYAYGNS
+492 LLRK
-505 NALPFEKHFY
+505 E
-515 AGGANSLRGWQA
+515 
-527 RAVGPGLSPM
+527 
-537 DNSFIIPN
+537 
-545 QTGDMKLEANVE
+545 
-557 YRFKMFWK
+557 
-565 LAGAVFIDAG
+565 
-575 NVWTLRDTGSPDN
+575 
-588 IPISKFTWKNF
+588 
-599 GESIA
+599 GES
-604 ANWGAGIRLD
+604 
-614 LNFLLLRLDMG
+614 
-625 MRVHDP
+625 
-631 ARAGNKWLGMSQW
+631 
-644 LRRGNYAVHFGV
+644 
-656 GYPF
+656 

>member
-14 LVCTVPAS
+14 LVCTVPAP

-107 LRRSDLKE
+107 LHRSDLKE

-429 SFHTRMQLDIAGNIL
+429 SFHTRMQLDAQGNMTGVMTHRNAMRYYEKTLSLLSMNEKQRVRELGGMLQGNPPRISSVHVTERKDSVPQLTCRFAVMGQCGTVNGNRMFLTVNPYRRRPSVSPVASHAYPLYLTEGSLLTDTLEVLLPAGYVPERIPKPVSLTQPFGTFISNVTVRDGRL
-444 SVFNP
+444 LVCQSMLVRKGTYPREMHALWNEFLNQAG
-449 LMKTDANGSEM
+449 KADREM
-460 IWKTPY
+460 I
-466 SQYVKAEVSVGRTWV
+466 V
-481 FGRNDGQAVAT
+481 
-492 RLLAGAGYAYGNS
+492 LLRK
-505 NALPFEKHFY
+505 E
-515 AGGANSLRGWQA
+515 
-527 RAVGPGLSPM
+527 
-537 DNSFIIPN
+537 
-545 QTGDMKLEANVE
+545 
-557 YRFKMFWK
+557 
-565 LAGAVFIDAG
+565 
-575 NVWTLRDTGSPDN
+575 
-588 IPISKFTWKNF
+588 
-599 GESIA
+599 GES
-604 ANWGAGIRLD
+604 
-614 LNFLLLRLDMG
+614 
-625 MRVHDP
+625 
-631 ARAGNKWLGMSQW
+631 
-644 LRRGNYAVHFGV
+644 
-656 GYPF
+656 

>member
-14 LVCTVPAS
+14 LVCTVPAP

-107 LRRSDLKE
+107 LHRSDLKE

-210 GISLTAS
+210 GISFTAS

-282 ASSPVEKI
+282 AASPVEKI

-422 PDSCHRQ
+422 PDRCHRQ
-429 SFHTRMQLDIAGNIL
+429 SFHTRMQLDAQGNMTGVMTHRNAMRYYEKTLSLLSMNEKQRVRELGGMLQGNPPRISSVHVTERKDSVPQLTCRFAVMGQCGTVNGNRMFLTVNPYRRRPSVSPVASHAYPLYLTEGSLLTDTLEVLLPAGYVPERIPKPVSLTQPFGTFVSNVTVRDGRL
-444 SVFNP
+444 LVCQSMLVRKGTYPREMHALWNEFLNQAG
-449 LMKTDANGSEM
+449 KADREM
-460 IWKTPY
+460 IVLVRK
-466 SQYVKAEVSVGRTWV
+466 E
-481 FGRNDGQAVAT
+481 
-492 RLLAGAGYAYGNS
+492 
-505 NALPFEKHFY
+505 
-515 AGGANSLRGWQA
+515 
-527 RAVGPGLSPM
+527 
-537 DNSFIIPN
+537 
-545 QTGDMKLEANVE
+545 
-557 YRFKMFWK
+557 
-565 LAGAVFIDAG
+565 
-575 NVWTLRDTGSPDN
+575 
-588 IPISKFTWKNF
+588 
-599 GESIA
+599 GES
-604 ANWGAGIRLD
+604 
-614 LNFLLLRLDMG
+614 
-625 MRVHDP
+625 
-631 ARAGNKWLGMSQW
+631 
-644 LRRGNYAVHFGV
+644 
-656 GYPF
+656 

>member
-14 LVCTVPAS
+14 LVCTVPAP

-200 HGEYKTYAWT
+200 HGEYKTYAWI

-282 ASSPVEKI
+282 AASPVEKI

-429 SFHTRMQLDIAGNIL
+429 SFHTRMQLDAQGNMTGVMTHRNAMRYYEKALSLLSMNEKQRVRELGGMLQGNPPRISSVHVTERKDSVPQLTCRFAVMGQCGTVNGNRMFLTVNPYRRRPSVSPVASHAYPLYLTEGSLLTDTLEVLLPAGYVPERIPKPVSLTQPFGTFISNVTVRDGRL
-444 SVFNP
+444 LVCQSMLVRKGTYPREMHALWNEFLNQAG
-449 LMKTDANGSEM
+449 KADREM
-460 IWKTPY
+460 I
-466 SQYVKAEVSVGRTWV
+466 V
-481 FGRNDGQAVAT
+481 
-492 RLLAGAGYAYGNS
+492 LLRK
-505 NALPFEKHFY
+505 E
-515 AGGANSLRGWQA
+515 
-527 RAVGPGLSPM
+527 
-537 DNSFIIPN
+537 
-545 QTGDMKLEANVE
+545 
-557 YRFKMFWK
+557 
-565 LAGAVFIDAG
+565 
-575 NVWTLRDTGSPDN
+575 
-588 IPISKFTWKNF
+588 
-599 GESIA
+599 GES
-604 ANWGAGIRLD
+604 
-614 LNFLLLRLDMG
+614 
-625 MRVHDP
+625 
-631 ARAGNKWLGMSQW
+631 
-644 LRRGNYAVHFGV
+644 
-656 GYPF
+656 